1 MGNTDF
7 IDDDLIQRRDKVK
20 EVRMGPGRDVSPVS
34 EMPKSESVAVEE
46 LNLTPLAK
54 RKEEINS
61 QMATKLDELER
72 LRSRQDALEKEKS
85 ALENLR
91 NNQEKY
97 EAGKREMLEHLEKSL
112 ISMEREDVVL
122 NQRMAVLT
130 DTAKTFKGMLKELR
144 EFSEEQWP
152 ADSAGLRDELN
163 RTLTIIDNIRKEY
176 NRSCARLEAARE
188 TKSQEAL
195 ANQLLMDESDALA
208 RRQRSFGDWL
218 KIGFAAGMPLIIML
232 AVLIVVLLMKQV
244 GF

>member
-1 MGNTDF
+1 
-7 IDDDLIQRRDKVK
+7 V
-20 EVRMGPGRDVSPVS
+20 P
-34 EMPKSESVAVEE
+34 VEE
-46 LNLTPLAK
+46 LNLTPLAR
-54 RKEEINS
+54 RKEEVNS

-72 LRSRQDALEKEKS
+72 LRSRQEALEKEKS

-97 EAGKREMLEHLEKSL
+97 EAGKREMLDHLDKSL
-112 ISMEREDVVL
+112 ISMEREDIVL
-122 NQRMAVLT
+122 NQRLALLT
-130 DTAKTFKGMLKELR
+130 DTAKSFKGMLKELR

-188 TKSQEAL
+188 TKSETL
-195 ANQLLMDESDALA
+195 ANQLLMDESEALA

-218 KIGFAAGMPLIIML
+218 KIGFAVSLPLIIML
-232 AVLIVVLLMKQV
+232 AILMAVLVMKQV
-244 GF
+244 SF

>member
-20 EVRMGPGRDVSPVS
+20 EVRMGPGRDASPVS
-34 EMPKSESVAVEE
+34 EIPKSDPVPMEE
-46 LNLTPLAK
+46 LNLTPLTK

-97 EAGKREMLEHLEKSL
+97 EAGKREMLDHLEKSL

-122 NQRMAVLT
+122 NQRMALLT
-130 DTAKTFKGMLKELR
+130 DTAKSFKGMLKELR
-144 EFSEEQWP
+144 GFSEEQWP

-163 RTLTIIDNIRKEY
+163 RTLVIIDNIRKEY
-176 NRSCARLEAARE
+176 NRSCARLDAARE

-195 ANQLLMDESDALA
+195 ADQLLMDESDVLA
-208 RRQRSFGDWL
+208 RQRRGFGDWL
-218 KIGFAAGMPLIIML
+218 KIGFAASLPLIIML
-232 AVLIVVLLMKQV
+232 AVLMAVLLMRQV
-244 GF
+244 SF

>member
-20 EVRMGPGRDVSPVS
+20 EVRMGPGRDASPVS
-34 EMPKSESVAVEE
+34 EMPKSAPMPVEE

-54 RKEEINS
+54 RKEEINT

-91 NNQEKY
+91 NNQDKY
-97 EAGKREMLEHLEKSL
+97 EAGKREMLDHLEKSL

-122 NQRMAVLT
+122 NQRMALLT
-130 DTAKTFKGMLKELR
+130 DTAKGFKGMLKELR
-144 EFSEEQWP
+144 GFSEEQWP

-188 TKSQEAL
+188 TKSEAL
-195 ANQLLMDESDALA
+195 ANQLLMDESDILA
-208 RRQRSFGDWL
+208 RQQRGFGDWL
-218 KIGFAAGMPLIIML
+218 KIGFAASLPLMIML
-232 AVLIVVLLMKQV
+232 AVLLAVLLTKQIS
-244 GF
+244 F